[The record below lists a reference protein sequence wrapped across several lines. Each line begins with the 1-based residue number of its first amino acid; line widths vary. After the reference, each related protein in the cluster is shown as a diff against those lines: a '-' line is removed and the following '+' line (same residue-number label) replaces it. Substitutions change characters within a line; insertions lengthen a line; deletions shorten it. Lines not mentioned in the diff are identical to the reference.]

1 MGPSTLIPQDILP
14 MRDITI
20 RDINTHIE
28 KRAAYPEAF
37 MDKEILM
44 EQFLAEITNPQA
56 TH

>member
-1 MGPSTLIPQDILP
+1 MGPNTLIPQDILP

-28 KRAAYPEAF
+28 KRAQYPEAF

-44 EQFLAEITNPQA
+44 E
-56 TH
+56 